1 MREIHTDLK
10 GRERE
15 VLIPVASFT
24 PTDIAELQVLLGY
37 LGRAPAMKDER
48 RTAFVKI
55 VNRLIKLYEAE
66 VGRVI
71 DASHP

>member
-24 PTDIAELQVLLGY
+24 PTDIARIMDLLGF
-37 LGRAPAMKDER
+37 LERTRLSGRRWAGFNE
-48 RTAFVKI
+48 TLSKI
-55 VNRLIKLYEAE
+55 LRLYEAE